1 MGATFCGGLRPRPKT
16 AKSDAQA
23 MRPVPPTG
31 NNSAV
36 LSNIRAL
43 NLRLILNNALQK
55 QIVAGMRHAFA
66 PFVIGALMMVGQV
79 AHAACYAD
87 YKARKDNPLQ
97 LHYGVAQVQGA
108 CTKDTATT
116 QLRPRLAA
124 AGWQLLTVVSVFD
137 DAGLPSRQGA
147 AGAFFLRF

>member
-1 MGATFCGGLRPRPKT
+1 MGATFGAGLRPGPKQPR
-16 AKSDAQA
+16 AMPNQCAQCA
-23 MRPVPPTG
+23 ATG

-36 LSNIRAL
+36 LSNIRPL
-43 NLRLILNNALQK
+43 NLRLILNNTQQK
-55 QIVAGMRHAFA
+55 QIVAGMRHTIA

-108 CTKDTATT
+108 CTKDTATA

-137 DAGLPSRQGA
+137 DGGLPSRQGA

>member
-1 MGATFCGGLRPRPKT
+1 MPKQC
-16 AKSDAQA
+16 AQC
-23 MRPVPPTG
+23 PPTG

-79 AHAACYAD
+79 AHAACYALSS
-87 YKARKDNPLQ
+87 K
-97 LHYGVAQVQGA
+97 
-108 CTKDTATT
+108 
-116 QLRPRLAA
+116 
-124 AGWQLLTVVSVFD
+124 S
-137 DAGLPSRQGA
+137 
-147 AGAFFLRF
+147 

>member
-1 MGATFCGGLRPRPKT
+1 
-16 AKSDAQA
+16 
-23 MRPVPPTG
+23 
-31 NNSAV
+31 
-36 LSNIRAL
+36 
-43 NLRLILNNALQK
+43 LILNDARQK
-55 QIVAGMRHAFA
+55 PIVAAMKHAFA
-66 PFVIGALMMVGQV
+66 PILIGVALMLVGQV

-108 CTKDTATT
+108 CTKATATA

-137 DAGLPSRQGA
+137 ESGLPSRQGA
-147 AGAFFLRF
+147 AGGFFLRF